1 MPPTRERPSRPTP
14 EPQPRR
20 MAMIAL
26 FTDFGWQGPY
36 VGQLKARLAT
46 LAPEVTTIDLMHDAP
61 AFDPR
66 ASAYLL
72 AALLPFLPPDA
83 IVCAVVDPGVGG
95 PRPPVIAW
103 LDDRILIGPG
113 NGLFEI
119 AQRGATRAE
128 VRQIADIPETLSASF
143 HGRDLFAPVAAAL
156 ATGKEVK
163 TAPLATA
170 LPGADWPDMLAEVI
184 YIDGYGNAIT
194 GLDGGCLDDAAL
206 LVGGRRLRRAR
217 AFCDCL
223 PGEPFW
229 YVNSIGLVEIAVN
242 RGSAADLLDLDIGS
256 QVARA

>member
-1 MPPTRERPSRPTP
+1 
-14 EPQPRR
+14 
-20 MAMIAL
+20 MIAL

-95 PRPPVIAW
+95 ARPPLIAT
-103 LDDRILIGPG
+103 LDGRTLIGPG

-119 AQRGATRAE
+119 ARRRATHAE
-128 VRQIADIPETLSASF
+128 MRRIADIPESLSASF
-143 HGRDLFAPVAAAL
+143 HGRDLFAPVAAVI
-156 ATGKEVK
+156 ATGKAVK
-163 TAPLATA
+163 TIPLEQP
-170 LPGADWPDMLAEVI
+170 LPGAEWPDMLAEVI

-194 GLDGGCLDDAAL
+194 GLDGSRLGDAAL
-206 LVGGRRLRRAR
+206 LAGGRRLRRAR
-217 AFCDCL
+217 TFSDCL